1 MKQLLLG
8 VMAFA
13 GLNAAVRKPDPLKLK
28 PDLAGK
34 YAMYIDSID
43 LRKHLTVLASD
54 AYEGR
59 ETGKKGQ
66 QLAADYI
73 QHSFDEDGC
82 SYTPGMKTWQQYFEV
97 IETIPGGTLAFG
109 TKKLAFKTDYVY
121 FGAKRQVKLGNLPV
135 HTLTSAS
142 LEPVENLALICP
154 LKGMDVRAE
163 LTEIRKNQ
171 PKGTKAIILVTNRYE
186 DLYEYL
192 EHYVT
197 TKSMRLKEEPVKEEI
212 PVIVVRA
219 SALTRIVKKPFT
231 YLLGKGTET
240 RLKKA
245 RAVSTITATLNDEGT
260 VMTSSNVLGFI
271 PGSDPI
277 LSKEV
282 VVITAHYDHIGI
294 QDGVVYNGADD
305 DGTGTVALL
314 EIAEAFAAA
323 KKEGNAPRRSILI
336 MTVSGEEKGLLG
348 SAYYVSHPII
358 PLERT
363 IADLNIDMIGR
374 NDIAHPNTSDYI
386 YIIGSDMLSRD
397 LHNTNEEANKQYTN
411 LQLDYKFN
419 SASDPNQFYY
429 RSDHYNF
436 AKNNIPSIFYF
447 SGIHEDYH
455 QPGDDIEKINFRKV
469 EKVTRLVFAT
479 AWKLA
484 NANERPHLD
493 Y

>member
-1 MKQLLLG
+1 M
-8 VMAFA
+8 VFA
-13 GLNAAVRKPDPLKLK
+13 AWNAICQK

-34 YAMYIDSID
+34 YASYIDSAD

-54 AYEGR
+54 DYEGR

-66 QLAADYI
+66 QMAAEYI
-73 QHSFDEDGC
+73 QRSFDEDGC
-82 SYTPGMKTWQQYFEV
+82 SYVPGMKARQQYFEV

-109 TKKLAFKTDYVY
+109 KKALTFKTDYIY
-121 FGAKRQVKLGNLPV
+121 FGAKRQVKLSNLPV
-135 HTLTSAS
+135 HTPASAS
-142 LEPVENLALICP
+142 LKQEGDLVLICQ

-171 PKGTKAIILVTNRYE
+171 PKGTKAIVLVSDHYE

-197 TKSMRLKEEPVKEEI
+197 TKSMRLKEEPVKEET
-212 PVIVVRA
+212 PVIVVR
-219 SALTRIVKKPFT
+219 SAALKGIVKKPFA

-240 RLKKA
+240 KLKKSK
-245 RAVSTITATLNDEGT
+245 AVSVITATLNDEGT
-260 VMTSSNVLGFI
+260 TLTSSNVLGYI

-294 QDGVVYNGADD
+294 QDGIVYNGADD

-314 EIAEAFAAA
+314 EIAEAFATA

-348 SAYYVSHPII
+348 SSYYVNHPVI

-374 NDIAHPNTSDYI
+374 NDIAHPNTNDYI

-397 LHNTNEEANKQYTN
+397 LHMINEEANKQYTN

-455 QPGDDIEKINFRKV
+455 QPGDDIEKINFPKV
-469 EKVTRLVFAT
+469 EKVARLVFTT

-484 NANERPHLD
+484 NADERPRLD